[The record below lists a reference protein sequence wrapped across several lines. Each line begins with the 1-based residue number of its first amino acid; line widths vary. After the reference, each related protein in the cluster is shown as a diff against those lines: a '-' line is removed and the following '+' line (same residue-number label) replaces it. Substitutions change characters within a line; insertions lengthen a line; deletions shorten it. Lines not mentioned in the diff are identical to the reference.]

1 MARVLGIVK
10 IHLNGKL
17 QRTVQG
23 AKLRTGGH
31 KHTSVVGH
39 KRYGSFVEFEPSQV
53 SFTIAKTADLDI
65 KGIQY
70 LEGATLVF
78 EGDDGVNYLVANAD
92 CTSSVEVSDNGGGV
106 AYTFEGDEAEP
117 I

>member
-17 QRTVQG
+17 QRTVSG

-39 KRYGSFVEFEPSQV
+39 KRYGSYVEFEPSQV
-53 SFTIAKTADLDI
+53 TFTIAKTGDVNLKEIQDL
-65 KGIQY
+65 
-70 LEGATLVF
+70 EATTLVF
-78 EGDDGVNYLVANAD
+78 EGDDGVAYLVNNAD
-92 CTSSVEVSDNGGGV
+92 CTSSVEISDAGGGV
-106 AYTFEGDEAEP
+106 AFTFEGDEAEP
-117 I
+117 L